1 MPESDLGKRL
11 WNAGEGLIFGLIFA
25 GIYWLLGL
33 IIKAITGKEIRT
45 GNGYTVA
52 IVLGFISRHFLI
64 TTLSN

>member
-1 MPESDLGKRL
+1 MPDSELGKRL

-45 GNGYTVA
+45 GTGYTVA
-52 IVLGFISRHFLI
+52 VVLGFISRRVLI

>member
-1 MPESDLGKRL
+1 MPDSDLGKRL

-25 GIYWLLGL
+25 GIYWFLGL

-45 GNGYTVA
+45 GNAYGVA
-52 IVLGFISRHFLI
+52 IVLGFLSRHLLI

>member
-1 MPESDLGKRL
+1 MPDSNIGKRL

-45 GNGYTVA
+45 GNAYGVA
-52 IVLGFISRHFLI
+52 IVLGFLSRHLLI